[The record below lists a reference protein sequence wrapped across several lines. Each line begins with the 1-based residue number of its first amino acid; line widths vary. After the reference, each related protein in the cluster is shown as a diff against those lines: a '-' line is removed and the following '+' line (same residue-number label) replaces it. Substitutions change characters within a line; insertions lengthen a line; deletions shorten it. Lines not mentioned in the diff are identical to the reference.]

1 MRSEKWYS
9 SLSLALTVW
18 MLTSFSA
25 PYWGGIA
32 SGKPSCKGTETPA
45 TETETKHCLR
55 KGSCI
60 ALAGMKLIFLAG
72 ASTVLSCLLD
82 LNHDRSQMESKII
95 RTSNKTRHGYK
106 TNLILSQALTSSRG
120 TGSPGG
126 REGQKSSPGA
136 RGGTGGAV
144 QAALWQR
151 PAEICRTFLPCS
163 TVTSVGSRTWF
174 VWPSPSCRDNSQLS
188 EQQLTADAK
197 TSYLFTSCHKKYLLY
212 IYIFT
217 FYFWQNT
224 APAPNRSNRSRRQ
237 RDLKTAGDFL
247 KNLSQTE
254 DLIHAAKS
262 CIAVFHTQTTKLLH
276 LLCAIYTAFLLY
288 NVNAGL

>member
-18 MLTSFSA
+18 ILTSFSA
-25 PYWGGIA
+25 PYWGGTA

-45 TETETKHCLR
+45 TDTETKHCLR
-55 KGSCI
+55 KGNCI

-95 RTSNKTRHGYK
+95 RISNKTRHGHK
-106 TNLILSQALTSSRG
+106 TNPILSQALTSFRG
-120 TGSPGG
+120 TGNPGR
-126 REGQKSSPGA
+126 REGQRNSPGA

-197 TSYLFTSCHKKYLLY
+197 TSYLFTTYHVTKNICC
-212 IYIFT
+212 IYIFSPFIFDKILHLHPT
-217 FYFWQNT
+217 GISDPGLKETWKQLETSWKIFPRLRIWSMLLSPVLQSFIH
-224 APAPNRSNRSRRQ
+224 RQ
-237 RDLKTAGDFL
+237 Q
-247 KNLSQTE
+247 S
-254 DLIHAAKS
+254 S
-262 CIAVFHTQTTKLLH
+262 CISSVLFIQHYCPTM
-276 LLCAIYTAFLLY
+276 
-288 NVNAGL
+288 